1 MKIKHTVRVNH
12 NGYEVEFKDI
22 EELDA
27 FIESKLVKDLNP
39 KKVFESQR
47 RNIFVIVYEYYT
59 LYQEVFVVTILD

>member
-1 MKIKHTVRVNH
+1 MKLKHTVRVNH

-39 KKVFESQR
+39 KKVFESQEE
-47 RNIFVIVYEYYT
+47 IS
-59 LYQEVFVVTILD
+59 LL